1 MRPGLAP
8 PLPRLTAAGQSL
20 CPRDSSSGG
29 WGASATLHPPSR
41 GPGGPEGAESAHGC
55 AVRAVW
61 ALPGRRGGLWASEGD
76 SRPCGCQALGRG
88 CGLWP
93 PTGLLLFP
101 PPCCVFPQRGLSEV
115 RGCSRGLAPQP
126 PLPAAAVDTESQGAG
141 LGAEPSSWPP
151 ACSSCCPLPQPD
163 VPRPGDTR
171 TLCPETAGCL
181 VPRRPHAQGV
191 LVPPTEPFQGG
202 QAGWHLRVSGE
213 GRGNAKTLRYMSCEI
228 KSKYSN
234 KKSRTT

>member
-126 PLPAAAVDTESQGAG
+126 PPPAAAVDTESQGAR
-141 LGAEPSSWPP
+141 LG
-151 ACSSCCPLPQPD
+151 
-163 VPRPGDTR
+163 RR
-171 TLCPETAGCL
+171 TLFLAPHLLFVLSPPSA
-181 VPRRPHAQGV
+181 RRP
-191 LVPPTEPFQGG
+191 
-202 QAGWHLRVSGE
+202 
-213 GRGNAKTLRYMSCEI
+213 
-228 KSKYSN
+228 
-234 KKSRTT
+234 